1 MAITVLLAD
10 DHAVVRDGLR
20 LLLEAQGDMAVVGTA
35 ADGEEAVR
43 LAHNLCPQVA
53 VLDIAMPRLNGIEAA
68 QQIHADCLATRV
80 VILSM
85 HATGEHIRRAL
96 QSGALGYLLKESA
109 GAEVAAA
116 IREVHAGRRYL
127 SRKIADLAVD
137 SYVSGRLANDPLE
150 TLSRREQQVLE
161 LVAAGKSSVEVGK
174 LLSLSPKTVETYRSR
189 VMEKLGL
196 DDLFALVRFA
206 IRHGLTPLE

>member
-1 MAITVLLAD
+1 MRITVLLAD

-20 LLLEAQGDMAVVGTA
+20 LLLEAQGDMSVIGAA
-35 ADGEEAVR
+35 ADGEDAVR
-43 LAHNLCPQVA
+43 QARNLRPDVV
-53 VLDIAMPRLNGIEAA
+53 VLDIAMPQLNGIEAA
-68 QQIHADCLATRV
+68 QQIHAGCPSTQI

-109 GAEVAAA
+109 GAEVATA
-116 IREVHAGRRYL
+116 IREAHAGRRYL

-137 SYVSGRLANDPLE
+137 SYVNGGLADDPLAS
-150 TLSRREQQVLE
+150 LSFREHQVLL
-161 LVAAGKSSVEVGK
+161 LVAAGKSSAEVGA

-196 DDLFALVRFA
+196 KDLSALVRFA
-206 IRHGLTPLE
+206 IRNGLTPLE